1 MNIEVIFKWILVMT
15 VGGSIAVLI
24 FAILSKIFKE
34 HLSARARYYIWMV
47 GLFCFTIPWNVLIK
61 FCKKDSRVLNQSIIL
76 GNSSHMTSKLNN
88 NNALNLQLTEN
99 TAQGGALIALPYK
112 NISYF
117 NLEKFV
123 EFIGYVWLVGAI
135 VFFAWFLIRYIW
147 FKMILIRSSRE
158 CSNEYCRRMIERY
171 CNLRKIPKR

>member
-1 MNIEVIFKWILVMT
+1 MT

-34 HLSARARYYIWMV
+34 HLSARARYYIWMI

-61 FCKKDSRVLNQSIIL
+61 FSKKDSRVLNQSIIL
-76 GNSSHMTSKLNN
+76 GNSSYMTLKLSNSSS
-88 NNALNLQLTEN
+88 LNLQLTGN
-99 TAQGGALIALPYK
+99 TAQGGALTALPSK
-112 NISYF
+112 NLRYF
-117 NLEKFV
+117 NPETLGKV
-123 EFIGYVWLVGAI
+123 MVYVWLVGAI

-147 FKMILIRSSRE
+147 FKMILIRSSRK

-171 CNLRKIPKR
+171 CNLRKIPKKNKNIRK